1 MDKTSTPSGPVAT
14 MADVRRGGD
23 VVFFFSLFS
32 RQEAYRRTGFV
43 LSRESTQRAVA
54 QRHGV

>member
-14 MADVRRGGD
+14 MADVRRGRD
-23 VVFFFSLFS
+23 VVFLFLFS
-32 RQEAYRRTGFV
+32 RKEAYRRTGFV